1 MKFSDQER
9 ALLRVLQGNAALSLA
24 EMAAQTGMAT
34 STVWRKVQEFEAL
47 GLLKGRV
54 ALLDPRKAEVA
65 LCVFATVRLSDH
77 GEAAIA
83 GFAAVIRA
91 HPEIME
97 AHAVS
102 GTADYILKIRCHDV
116 EAYEAFMTHALLRQP
131 FVKSVVS
138 SFSLKE
144 LKYTTALP
152 L

>member
-9 ALLRVLQGNAALSLA
+9 VLLRILQGNAALSLA
-24 EMAAQTGMAT
+24 ELAEQSGMAT
-34 STVWRKVQEFEAL
+34 STVWRKVQEFENI

-54 ALLDPRKAEVA
+54 ALLDPAKADA
-65 LCVFATVRLSDH
+65 RLCVFATVRLADH
-77 GEAAIA
+77 AEASIA
-83 GFAAVIRA
+83 GFATIIRS

-97 AHAVS
+97 AHAIS
-102 GTADYILKIRCHDV
+102 GTADYILKIRCKDV
-116 EAYEAFMTHALLRQP
+116 EAYEAFMTHTLLRSP
-131 FVKSVVS
+131 LVKSVVS